1 MRKGVIVAS
10 LLAGLLAVGLVGGVV
25 LAQSDGDGAKAAEK
39 KSKVDRDGVKDEVM
53 GRVAEILGIEQS
65 ALEDAFDQALT
76 EQAEAKGAEMLASL
90 VEKGILTQEQADAYQ
105 AWLDARPDGDLPV
118 MGALGVF
125 SRGKGPGRLGED
137 KAAGLLAK
145 LVESGELTQ
154 AQADAYQAW
163 LDAMPEIDF
172 SAFPKGERRGDKK
185 EFGEWGEGRKGMHGL
200 GEWSEGNWSGS
211 LVEKGILTQEQADA
225 QRAWMESRPDIDIP
239 IMGVLAALGPEI
251 RAKGM
256 ELNEDTPSEWLAKL
270 VENGTLTQ
278 AEADAYQAW
287 LDERPEGAF
296 FDPRAFGEL
305 GEGFGFTTRWEHANG
320 AKR

>member
-25 LAQSDGDGAKAAEK
+25 LAQSDGDGAKATEK
-39 KSKVDRDGVKDEVM
+39 KGKVADKDGVKDEVM
-53 GRVAEILGIEQS
+53 GRVAEILGVEQS

-105 AWLDARPDGDLPV
+105 AWLDARPDGDLPA

-125 SRGKGPGRLGED
+125 SRGKGPKALGDD

-145 LVESGELTQ
+145 LVEEDELTQ
-154 AQADAYQAW
+154 EQADAYQAW

-172 SAFPKGERRGDKK
+172 SGLKLHGEWSENRDKK
-185 EFGEWGEGRKGMHGL
+185 GLGEWGENRKDKRGF

-225 QRAWMESRPDIDIP
+225 QQAWMDSRPDIDIP

-251 RAKGM
+251 QAKGM
-256 ELNEDTPSEWLAKL
+256 ELNEDTPSQWLAKL
-270 VENGTLTQ
+270 VDNGTLTQ

-305 GEGFGFTTRWEHANG
+305 GEGFGFEYSFG